1 MKKYQV
7 GDLLPDEWVIKVSD
21 INKRIRKLE
30 KVKYDKRGYP
40 KARILIAELK
50 KWTKSKTRRFE

>member
-7 GDLLPDEWVIKVSD
+7 GNLNPNEWVIKISD
-21 INKRIRKLE
+21 INKRIRKLK

-40 KARILIAELK
+40 QVRILITELE
-50 KWTKSKTRRFE
+50 KWTKPKVSK